1 MSEPFSANLVASVVA
16 NFIFTALFAIGAWI
30 KSRLN
35 ASNCKSDCGFMEC
48 NTSLIEIQKVKKEQ
62 STQRDLLENIISTL
76 KSPHDSSLD
85 EANIV

>member
-1 MSEPFSANLVASVVA
+1 MNNEFNSNLFGGVVA

-35 ASNCKSDCGFMEC
+35 ASNCKSDCGVFEC

-62 STQRDLLENIISTL
+62 TTQRDLLVNIMDQL
-76 KSPHDSSLD
+76 KSP
-85 EANIV
+85 EGNQV

>member
-1 MSEPFSANLVASVVA
+1 MSEPFSANLIGSVVA

-35 ASNCKSDCGFMEC
+35 ASNCKSGCGIFEC

-62 STQRDLLENIISTL
+62 STQRDLLENIFKTL
-76 KSPHDSSLD
+76 KSPDDSSLG
-85 EANIV
+85 EGNIV